1 MDQQPDDE
9 PHRPP
14 TEPAGTGPA
23 GAGVGERVG
32 QRADQRVGA
41 APEPGGWA
49 SWLLVAVA
57 AAPVLVLGEVARR
70 HLGGGL
76 DARYFGAT
84 AGSGEDAVGLGLG
97 WSTRFSLLW
106 TAVPVPEV
114 LLAALAGLLVLCALV
129 VAGRP
134 AWLVPGRWGRRAA
147 AGVAALAAAESL
159 IALLTLAGRA
169 DDSEREGFGGL
180 SITYYVPP
188 TGRFPEI
195 APVLALLAVTTVLPA
210 LAALVLWRD
219 GDGAPAGRG
228 DDDDDVDEVDEVD
241 AAPDADGDDT
251 GDLGATPAVT
261 TPTAAAPGTP
271 AAPPAVAGRGPGP
284 APGIPTVPAHE
295 LDAYRRPRVP

>member
-9 PHRPP
+9 PHRPR
-14 TEPAGTGPA
+14 TEPAGTGSA
-23 GAGVGERVG
+23 GAGLGE
-32 QRADQRVGA
+32 RVGA
-41 APEPGGWA
+41 APDPGGWA
-49 SWLLVAVA
+49 SWLLVAAA

-84 AGSGEDAVGLGLG
+84 AGSGGDDAVGLGLG

-114 LLAALAGLLVLCALV
+114 LLTALAGLLVLCALV

-241 AAPDADGDDT
+241 EAPGADGDDT

>member
-9 PHRPP
+9 PHRPR
-14 TEPAGTGPA
+14 TEPAGTGSA
-23 GAGVGERVG
+23 GAGLGE
-32 QRADQRVGA
+32 RVGA
-41 APEPGGWA
+41 APDPGGWA
-49 SWLLVAVA
+49 SWLLVAAA

-84 AGSGEDAVGLGLG
+84 ADSGEDAVGLGLG

-147 AGVAALAAAESL
+147 AGVAALTAAESL
-159 IALLTLAGRA
+159 IALLSLAGRA
-169 DDSEREGFGGL
+169 DESEREAFGGL

-219 GDGAPAGRG
+219 GDDAPPGRG
-228 DDDDDVDEVDEVD
+228 DDGD
-241 AAPDADGDDT
+241 DGDDEV
-251 GDLGATPAVT
+251 GDADDAGDPGAVGAGARGADGAGGDPGPVPAG
-261 TPTAAAPGTP
+261 TAP
-271 AAPPAVAGRGPGP
+271 ATPPAVAGRGPEP

-295 LDAYRRPRVP
+295 LDAYRRPGVP